1 MGVASVTTKGLVETL
16 KMLERMEQNTDSII
30 EEALEKGGGKVCD
43 VMRKEVTALRTS
55 DEFEGGNG
63 KRYAKPEDVKG
74 LLEAMGYTPVQLNG
88 SIFDIKCGWDGYNK
102 NVTKKYPKG
111 HANQMIANA
120 INKGTSF
127 MIAQPF
133 IQKTARRAKAE
144 AISEIQRVIDK
155 EIAKMQN
162 K

>member
-1 MGVASVTTKGLVETL
+1 M
-16 KMLERMEQNTDSII
+16 
-30 EEALEKGGGKVCD
+30 
-43 VMRKEVTALRTS
+43 
-55 DEFEGGNG
+55 
-63 KRYAKPEDVKG
+63 
-74 LLEAMGYTPVQLNG
+74 
-88 SIFDIKCGWDGYNK
+88 FDIKCGWDGYNN

-133 IQKTARRAKAE
+133 INKTSRKAKAE
-144 AISEIQRVIDK
+144 AIDEIQRVIDA
-155 EIAKMQN
+155 EISKLS

>member
-1 MGVASVTTKGLVETL
+1 MGVASVSTKGLTETL
-16 KMLERMEQNTDSII
+16 KMLEKIEANTDEII
-30 EEALEKGGGKVCD
+30 EEALAKGGGVVCD
-43 VMRKEVTALRTS
+43 VMRSEVSSLITS
-55 DEFEGGNG
+55 DKYEGGDG

-74 LLEAMGYTPVQLNG
+74 LLDALGYTPVQLNG
-88 SIFDIKCGWDGYNK
+88 SVFDIKCGWDGYNN

-133 IQKTARRAKAE
+133 INKTSRKAKAE
-144 AISEIQRVIDK
+144 AINEIQRVIDS
-155 EIAKMQN
+155 EIAKIS